1 MTSKKPTPAPAP
13 TPKPTPALNSPQIE
27 ASVRA
32 ALNAKN

>member
-1 MTSKKPTPAPAP
+1 MTSKKPTPAP

-32 ALNAKN
+32 ALNAKND